1 MLTCACRVPQVGTV
15 LQYFVERTPGS
26 VIDTKYSGFSFHFRD
41 ADPAFGL
48 EQAKALQT
56 QLTKMLF
63 HANIEVLLC
72 PDKKYLVVHA
82 EDINKVRRAVW
93 APWAVCLSRVLGP
106 YLTRWAMGMA
116 SSSHGHRELSSSGC
130 SRTLVQFRAVTTLT
144 TPPVTTSK
152 RPTIPCYRCVLLVCG
167 PPPSLCVLTDTA
179 RT

>member
-106 YLTRWAMGMA
+106 YLTRGHGIIFARAQGTFVKWLLTDSGAVPRGDDIDDTASHDFETADDTMLPVCPPCVWAA
-116 SSSHGHRELSSSGC
+116 A
-130 SRTLVQFRAVTTLT
+130 Q
-144 TPPVTTSK
+144 
-152 RPTIPCYRCVLLVCG
+152 LVC
-167 PPPSLCVLTDTA
+167 VD
-179 RT
+179 